1 MSDKIED
8 ILSLAADM
16 ESCIPA
22 GDSLTDFIENFAN
35 DELNE
40 TDLSFVTAA
49 ASRPSFEEFRKR
61 FRLGSEGE

>member
-1 MSDKIED
+1 MSDRIED

-22 GDSLTDFIENFAN
+22 RDSLTDFIDGFAD
-35 DELNE
+35 DELAE

-49 ASRPSFEEFRKR
+49 ASRPSFEAFRKR
-61 FRLGSEGE
+61 FQLDSK